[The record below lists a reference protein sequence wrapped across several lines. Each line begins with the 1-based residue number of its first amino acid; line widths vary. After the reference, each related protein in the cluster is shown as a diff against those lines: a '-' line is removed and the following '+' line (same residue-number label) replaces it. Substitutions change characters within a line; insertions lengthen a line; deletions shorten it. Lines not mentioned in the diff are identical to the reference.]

1 MCAEPN
7 GQSTSGLKMEP
18 KCIAI
23 IQATELGN
31 PHVLLLQVGQSQER
45 YKYRRKGCQKKQ
57 MLLCNATDRERNII
71 DIFGREKLLRNGG

>member
-31 PHVLLLQVGQSQER
+31 PHALLTQVGQSQER
-45 YKYRRKGCQKKQ
+45 H
-57 MLLCNATDRERNII
+57 NAQEERMPEEANAAV
-71 DIFGREKLLRNGG
+71 